1 MSKNPTL
8 EIVASIT
15 TFVAL
20 GCGKPWKCAS
30 HVV

>member
-1 MSKNPTL
+1 MFKNPTL

-20 GCGKPWKCAS
+20 GCNKPWKCPCD
-30 HVV
+30 VV